1 MSEVYFHCS
10 HAKKTFV
17 DRRGAVVDDLTEAR
31 DHATNVV
38 QSPAKTHSL
47 EEWRDRVLHVS
58 DELDDELF
66 IVPFAS
72 VLGKPN

>member
-1 MSEVYFHCS
+1 MTQVYFHAS
-10 HAKKTFV
+10 HAKKALV

-38 QSPAKTHSL
+38 QSPAKTHSH
-47 EEWRDRVLHVS
+47 EEWRDRVLRVS
-58 DELDDELF
+58 DELGDEPF